1 MIKIIA
7 INENQMATYGLSL
20 FWGHFRI
27 LLTFSLIVGT
37 HITLEIGLWR
47 IAWQTGMGYYQK

>member
-1 MIKIIA
+1 
-7 INENQMATYGLSL
+7 MATYGLSL

-27 LLTFSLIVGT
+27 FLTFSLIVGT